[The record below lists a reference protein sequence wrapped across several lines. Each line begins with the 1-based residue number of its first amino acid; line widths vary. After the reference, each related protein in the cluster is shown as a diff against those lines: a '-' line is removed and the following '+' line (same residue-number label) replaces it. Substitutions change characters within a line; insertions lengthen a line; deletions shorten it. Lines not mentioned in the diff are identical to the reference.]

1 VTILI
6 IIKISLRVNEITTLN
21 KEMISMIHGYTSKR
35 EMMNMYQNGR
45 QAIIV
50 TDVATKDIDEFITG
64 YITVASNNGCRMDQF
79 TQPKI
84 ISNRKNG
91 TYDICLIY
99 RKDIKIDKNTVENTA
114 NILSSISPSRSLEK
128 YIRYNLVG
136 TYRG

>member
-1 VTILI
+1 
-6 IIKISLRVNEITTLN
+6 
-21 KEMISMIHGYTSKR
+21 MIHGYTSKR

-45 QAIIV
+45 QAIII
-50 TDVATKDIDEFITG
+50 TDVHTKDIDEFING
-64 YITVASNNGCRMDQF
+64 YMAIASGFGYRMDQF

-99 RKDIKIDKNTVENTA
+99 RKDIKVDKDTVENTA
-114 NILSSISPSRSLEK
+114 NRLATISPSRTLEK

>member
-1 VTILI
+1 
-6 IIKISLRVNEITTLN
+6 
-21 KEMISMIHGYTSKR
+21 MIHGYTSKR